1 MKTGDESTVK
11 SFKHRRRRKKNNIR
25 KTNRGEETSGSS
37 VYVHTTAFSRGEVFR
52 AVGQTWLMRR
62 RRKKRGRTQEQGEES
77 EHEEQERTERG
88 DGRDGGEVW
97 GQFDACLLSGDDSVA
112 PKAPLQLQV
121 LQLPPQ
127 LLPLLLLFLLTE
139 TKQSWI
145 LIKQTNK
152 QRNLCH

>member
-1 MKTGDESTVK
+1 M
-11 SFKHRRRRKKNNIR
+11 
-25 KTNRGEETSGSS
+25 
-37 VYVHTTAFSRGEVFR
+37 YVHTTAFSRGEVFR